1 MMTATVLSILL
12 AVPLAAQVTSKSKP
26 TTGVEPDP
34 VYTTSSRPRAL
45 ALIGDIYHGPV
56 MMRDGLITALVREN
70 IPVTFIEDPAALN
83 AKALADCSLLIIAR
97 NGRYWP
103 EGFGKPQTAWMSD
116 AQQKAVWDF
125 VNNGGGFL
133 AVHNAHTM
141 YPKGGLY
148 YKLFGGDFGGHPSP
162 YRFTI
167 RIENKSHPITA
178 GVEDYEIFDEQ
189 HMSKYDLD
197 QDHLLLRSV
206 APDNKQAAAGWWNE
220 FGKGRMCYLS
230 PGHTPEALNHPMTQR
245 LLRNAMRWVLHED
258 GKGTVTISKVQ

>member
-1 MMTATVLSILL
+1 MRATLLSILL

-26 TTGVEPDP
+26 TTGVEVDP
-34 VYTTSSRPRAL
+34 VYATVNRPRAL
-45 ALIGDIYHGPV
+45 ALIGDVYHGPV

-83 AKALADCSLLIIAR
+83 AKSLADYSLLIIAR

-103 EGFGKPQTAWMSD
+103 EGYGKPQTAWMSD

-141 YPKGGLY
+141 YPNGGLY
-148 YKLFGGDFGGHPSP
+148 YKLFGGDFGGHPAP

-178 GVEDYEIFDEQ
+178 GVEDYDIFDEQ

-197 QDHLLLRSV
+197 QEHLLLRSV

-220 FGKGRMCYLS
+220 FGKGRTRSLS
-230 PGHTPEALNHPMTQR
+230 PGHTPEPLNPLMTQR
-245 LLRNAMRWVLHED
+245 RLRNAMTRLLHEG
-258 GKGTVTISKVQ
+258 GKGTVTIWIVQ

>member
-1 MMTATVLSILL
+1 MRATLLSILL

-34 VYTTSSRPRAL
+34 VYSTSSRPRAL

-83 AKALADCSLLIIAR
+83 AKSLADCSLLIIAR

-103 EGFGKPQTAWMSD
+103 EGYGKPQTAWMSD

-148 YKLFGGDFGGHPSP
+148 YKLFGGDFGGHPAP

-178 GVEDYEIFDEQ
+178 GVEDYDIFDEQ

-197 QDHLLLRSV
+197 QEHLLLRSV